1 MGYHPE
7 TLAFSFP
14 PYPKGGTWGLR
25 KDGTRGKLPW
35 SLGRA
40 LYALKPWIG
49 FDVWHIDPEKPG
61 TGNRTDDSC
70 GWFDRTPGEYADAV
84 AYVLKD
90 EAFMHDLRLI
100 LARREPMPYPF
111 YEGISE
117 RHMTGMRLP
126 AGEALALVL
135 LVAQELE
142 LRRWWNGQNGR
153 AGAHGAGWR
162 KLFMRRRDVVVEA
175 VGLALHPIDNL
186 SQVDTPESA
195 VRLIAA
201 ALNRRHRPWWKHPRW
216 HVHHWQVNFDL
227 PRNLKRA
234 FQPCATCRKPLGFGY
249 SPTDDGRGLHHS
261 ECLGIYA
268 CEAEGSH

>member
-14 PYPKGGTWGLR
+14 PYPKGGKGLT
-25 KDGTRGKLPW
+25 GQPQQP
-35 SLGRA
+35 SFGRW
-40 LYALKPWIG
+40 LYSLKPWIG

-70 GWFDRTPGEYADAV
+70 GWFDRTPGPYADAV

-90 EAFMHDLRLI
+90 ETFMHDLRLI

-111 YEGISE
+111 YQGISE

-126 AGEALALVL
+126 AGEALAMVL
-135 LVAQELE
+135 MVASELE
-142 LRRWWNGQNGR
+142 VRRWWNGQNGKG
-153 AGAHGAGWR
+153 GAHASWWR
-162 KLFMRRRDVVVEA
+162 KTFDRKRDVTAEA
-175 VGLALHPIDNL
+175 VSLALHPLDNL
-186 SQVDTPESA
+186 SSVAEPDSA

-201 ALNRRHRPWWKHPRW
+201 ALNRRYRPWWKHPRW
-216 HVHHWQVNFDL
+216 HVHHWQINFDL
-227 PRNLKRA
+227 ARNLKRM

-249 SPTDDGRGLHHS
+249 CPVDDGRGLHHGH
-261 ECLGIYA
+261 CLGIGA
-268 CEAEGSH
+268 AAAPATERAA